1 MIQIKEDLFLIY
13 PFETLEGVDKC
24 RICVVLKKKK
34 LVIIGKD
41 LTLDFYSPT
50 EIVGKGRIEA
60 VQFLK
65 R

>member
-1 MIQIKEDLFLIY
+1 MIQIKEDSFLIY

-41 LTLDFYSPT
+41 LTLDF
-50 EIVGKGRIEA
+50 IVRPRLSVKVESRP
-60 VQFLK
+60 FNF
-65 R
+65 

>member
-1 MIQIKEDLFLIY
+1 MIQIKEDSFLIY

-50 EIVGKGRIEA
+50 
-60 VQFLK
+60 
-65 R
+65 